1 MKINMNLI
9 PKFENSTFFIF
20 PPSKMRLTTLYFI
33 FQKIV
38 TRKHALV
45 KAWHSGKRNRM
56 GFLSVVQRS
65 AAVFPQKQSVEI
77 TLVCESATQGY
88 VKNAFLPA
96 PYKIPAYF
104 QSVAIQ
110 ERNWRKLRILPWL
123 RLTQPASAIRS
134 SVKASA

>member
-1 MKINMNLI
+1 MNLI

-20 PPSKMRLTTLYFI
+20 PPSKMRFTTLYFI

-45 KAWHSGKRNRM
+45 KAWHSGKGNRM

-65 AAVFPQKQSVEI
+65 AAIFPQKQSVEI

-104 QSVAIQ
+104 
-110 ERNWRKLRILPWL
+110 
-123 RLTQPASAIRS
+123 
-134 SVKASA
+134 